1 MTRPQE
7 RGPTHLPGVYGTRL
21 SRHIS
26 AALLFTL
33 GALWLSGVGWLLVH
47 YLYAQPGEFGVIRHP
62 LETPLLTIHGVLAL
76 LGLFLLGWFAG
87 RHAAAAAGPRRR
99 FSGWWLTLWL
109 AALVIAGGAQFFLAS
124 DTWQARATL
133 LHEIL
138 GTALL
143 LPVLAHGWYIS
154 AAARERDR
162 VRAIHGRHEARHRRR
177 HPPPPPSSAR
187 S

>member
-1 MTRPQE
+1 M
-7 RGPTHLPGVYGTRL
+7 
-21 SRHIS
+21 
-26 AALLFTL
+26 
-33 GALWLSGVGWLLVH
+33 
-47 YLYAQPGEFGVIRHP
+47 
-62 LETPLLTIHGVLAL
+62 LTIHGVLAL

-124 DTWQARATL
+124 DTRQARATL

-143 LPVLAHGWYIS
+143 LPVLAHGWDIN
-154 AAARERDR
+154 AAAPERGRCPSNDG
-162 VRAIHGRHEARHRRR
+162 RAEGRPAW
-177 HPPPPPSSAR
+177 PPS
-187 S
+187 

>member
-1 MTRPQE
+1 MTRPE
-7 RGPTHLPGVYGTRL
+7 VGGPTHLAGVYGARL

-33 GALWLSGVGWLLVH
+33 GALWLSGVGWLVLH
-47 YLYAQPGEFGVIRHP
+47 YLYARRGEFGVTRHA
-62 LETPLLTIHGVLAL
+62 LEAPLLTIHGVLAL

-87 RHAAAAAGPRRR
+87 RHASAAAGPRRR
-99 FSGWWLTLWL
+99 ASGWWLTLWL
-109 AALVIAGGAQFFLAS
+109 AVLVIAGGAQFFLAS

-138 GTALL
+138 GAALL
-143 LPVLAHGWYIS
+143 LPVLAHGWRFS

-162 VRAIHGRHEARHRRR
+162 ARDFHGTRLARHRRR
-177 HPPPPPSSAR
+177 HPAPHSAR

>member
-1 MTRPQE
+1 MDLA
-7 RGPTHLPGVYGTRL
+7 GDYGTRL
-21 SRHIS
+21 SQRIN
-26 AALLFTL
+26 AALLIVL
-33 GALWLSGVGWLLVH
+33 GALWVSGVGWLLVH

-76 LGLFLLGWFAG
+76 LCLFLLGWFAG
-87 RHAAAAAGPRRR
+87 RHATAAAGPRRR
-99 FSGWWLTLWL
+99 VSGWWLTLWL

-138 GTALL
+138 GAALL

-177 HPPPPPSSAR
+177 HPPQPPSSAR